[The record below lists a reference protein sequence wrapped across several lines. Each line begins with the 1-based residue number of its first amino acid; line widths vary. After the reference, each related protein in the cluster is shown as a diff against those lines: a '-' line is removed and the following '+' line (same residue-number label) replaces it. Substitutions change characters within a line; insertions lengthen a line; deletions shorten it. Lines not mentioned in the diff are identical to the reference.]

1 MPKNKANMDIR
12 LELFKNDI
20 SITAFEK
27 YCGWSAT
34 TLSRVLRR
42 ELPQEK
48 KDVLFD
54 YIAKM
59 SRCEPSP
66 GKPWDSG
73 GMVQRPWLDPTVAAS
88 QFGQNVI
95 AELNK
100 RGIKQNWLA
109 KQIGKQPQ
117 SLSRVLYDSSN
128 PRLDVVIKCA
138 DALEMSV
145 DALIGRD
152 GYAE

>member
-27 YCGWSAT
+27 YCNWSNT
-34 TLSRVLRR
+34 TFSRILRR
-42 ELPQEK
+42 ELPQAK
-48 KDVLFD
+48 KAILRE

-59 SRCEPSP
+59 GRCEPSP

-73 GMVQRPWLDPTVAAS
+73 ESLPKRRRDPEEAAS
-88 QFGQNVI
+88 QFGKNVI
-95 AELNK
+95 IELNK
-100 RGIKQNWLA
+100 RGIRSNFFA
-109 KQIGKQPQ
+109 KQIGTTPQ
-117 SLSRVLYDSSN
+117 LFSHGLYNTAN
-128 PRLDVVIKCA
+128 PHLDFVVKCA
-138 DALEMSV
+138 DALGMSV